1 MFSAGGTIIGNTL
14 FLIGFTLIFLGIFV
28 LYFNPKN
35 IFILRGKR
43 KIVIIIS
50 SFIIGSLLMYIGYYW
65 GFSWK
70 HNITSDNFIKKR
82 VEFEI
87 ILVLA
92 GILYANRIRR
102 YLGCASLWQSRRSIL
117 HSLVHQR
124 WCDPDNGAWGHSGHC
139 GGSSALVKAFARAVT
154 A

>member
-1 MFSAGGTIIGNTL
+1 MFSAGGTIIGNAL

-65 GFSWK
+65 PLF
-70 HNITSDNFIKKR
+70 
-82 VEFEI
+82 
-87 ILVLA
+87 L
-92 GILYANRIRR
+92 
-102 YLGCASLWQSRRSIL
+102 
-117 HSLVHQR
+117 
-124 WCDPDNGAWGHSGHC
+124 
-139 GGSSALVKAFARAVT
+139 KA
-154 A
+154 